1 MSYKRL
7 AEALLLGKPYFDTAL
22 RARQGVPE
30 RHQYFWGVVSSFPR
44 HGPGLEILEIG
55 SWAGASTVTWTL
67 ALRQAERVGKVTCVD
82 AWEPYFEVDKDSG
95 EHYQQMNAAA
105 TDGLIS
111 RLFEHNLRA
120 AGVADMVEV
129 HRGTSRNT
137 LPSFPPG
144 HFDIIYIDGS
154 HRFEDVTFDIR
165 EAKRLL
171 RDGGVICGDDLE
183 IEADALPEQELGA
196 AIMSNQDYVFSETA
210 RCWYHPGVTGA
221 VAKQFP
227 TVEVWDGFWAVR
239 RSGTQWTSA
248 ALDLTGLHLPE
259 HLQGTSGVCRLLE
272 STANYNLVE
281 AAGRYFAVAKGL
293 GSVELF
299 DEQLGERA
307 LPPVLLAAES
317 LDAVRREAV
326 RHEAETMGSCATTVP
341 LLMESYRGF
350 NLVAYEGRQYALRQS
365 LGHVDVSEGES
376 KLRRRFGPKD
386 VLIADTPD
394 LVRLQIDATATSEE
408 FDALRAEM
416 AGMRSA
422 TAERMPAE
430 ANLAAAIH
438 PIQGRLDTLE
448 AQVRAQTVAESDAGA
463 VQQSQADQIRSMVQD
478 LRSDLDAISR
488 QQHLIARQFSLLQD
502 GPGDPRRP
510 FVAGE
515 HRGFSLIHYQGRV
528 YGLRKGFEPTDAQL
542 TELLALDSASDVI
555 ACNSLDGARARIDVL
570 EDARELYAEQ
580 AALRQELVAVEFR
593 LTEAIRQVDATLQG
607 NARALEQMAQ
617 MRPSRLFGRFS
628 R

>member
-30 RHQYFWGVVSSFPR
+30 RHQYFFCVVSSFPR
-44 HGPGLEILEIG
+44 RGPRLEILEIG

-67 ALRQAERVGKVTCVD
+67 ALREAERDGKVTCVD
-82 AWEPYFEVDKDSG
+82 PWEAYFEVDKDSG

-120 AGVADMVEV
+120 AGVAEMVEV
-129 HRGTSRNT
+129 RRGTSRNM
-137 LPSFPPG
+137 LPSFPQG

-165 EAKRLL
+165 EATRLL

-183 IEADALPEQELGA
+183 VEAGALSEQELHE
-196 AIMSNQDYVFSETA
+196 AIVSNRDYVFSETA

-221 VAKQFP
+221 VAKEFP
-227 TVEVWDGFWAVR
+227 AVEVWDGFWAVR
-239 RSGTQWTSA
+239 RSGTRWTPA
-248 ALDLTGLHLPE
+248 GLDLTGLHLPN

-281 AAGRYFAVAKGL
+281 AGGRYFAVAKGL
-293 GSVELF
+293 GSVHLF
-299 DEQLGERA
+299 DERLGDRA
-307 LPPVLLAAES
+307 LPPVLLVGES
-317 LDAVRREAV
+317 LEAVRREA
-326 RHEAETMGSCATTVP
+326 ETMSPSATTTP
-341 LLMESYRGF
+341 LLTESYRGF
-350 NLVAYEGRQYALRQS
+350 NLVAYDGRVYALRQS
-365 LGHVDVSEGES
+365 LGPLTVTDGEAE
-376 KLRRRFGPKD
+376 LRRRFGPKD
-386 VLIADTPD
+386 VLVADSPD
-394 LVRLQIDATATSEE
+394 LVKEQIDATATSEE
-408 FDALRAEM
+408 LDALQADM
-416 AGMRSA
+416 AGLRSEV
-422 TAERMPAE
+422 AEQMTAE

-438 PIQGRLDTLE
+438 PIGGRLDALE
-448 AQVRAQTVAESDAGA
+448 AQLRAQTAAESDAA
-463 VQQSQADQIRSMVQD
+463 AAQHSQVDQIRVVAEG

-488 QQHLIARQFSLLQD
+488 QQQLIARQVSLLQD

-515 HRGFSLIHYQGRV
+515 HRGFSLIHYQGRA
-528 YGLRKGFEPTDAQL
+528 YGLRKGFEPTEAQMV
-542 TELLALDSASDVI
+542 ELLALDGSSDVI
-555 ACNSLDGARARIDVL
+555 AAYSMDGARARIDVL
-570 EDARELYAEQ
+570 EDARELRAEQ
-580 AALRQELVAVEFR
+580 AALHQELVAVEFR
-593 LTEAIRQVDATLQG
+593 LTEALRQVDATLQA
-607 NARALEQMAQ
+607 NARTLERMAR
-617 MRPSRLFGRFS
+617 MWPNRLFGRFS